1 MSRRLALPA
10 VCVAALMH
18 ATKVDAGVYQF
29 IGVLDNGYS
38 VQGIL
43 ETNDSA
49 PVSFVE
55 SNPNFPNAPFS
66 TQYLQAASLT
76 VARFGATLG
85 AGLPIVGGVSY
96 DPYLYVGFSSET
108 PGISALDL
116 NTRAIGAG
124 TAPYYFISNGV
135 LPDYTAVAYGT
146 TSYNLFL
153 FDPVTSTATFLAST
167 STITVT
173 AIPAPA
179 GLFAFALLP
188 VMRGRRR
195 R

>member
-1 MSRRLALPA
+1 
-10 VCVAALMH
+10 VAALLG
-18 ATKVDAGVYQF
+18 APEADAGLYQF

-43 ETNDSA
+43 ETKGSA

-55 SNPNFPNAPFS
+55 SNPNFPNAPFA
-66 TQYLQAASLT
+66 TQYLEAASLT
-76 VARFGATLG
+76 VTRFGATVA
-85 AGLPIVGGVSY
+85 AGLPIIGGVSY

-108 PGISALDL
+108 PSISALDL

-135 LPDYTAVAYGT
+135 LPDYTSVAYGT